1 MPGDSTT
8 LMETETFRS
17 RAKFPAALGICL
29 VILIWLASLFAVH
42 PLGNFPLNDDWSF
55 GQAVKILIEKHDFRP
70 SGWTAMPLITNVL
83 WGGLFCLPSGFS
95 FTALRISTL
104 VAALAGMLGVY
115 WLLKQSRASEWLALL
130 TALLLGFNPVY
141 YALGCSFM
149 TDVPFATL
157 AIFAAIFLLRNL
169 KNGADRDLL
178 IGTAFVLLAT
188 LSRQLAL
195 AVPLAFAIASFLK
208 YGCNRSKLWR
218 ACFPTVL
225 GVIALILFQHWMAL
239 TGRLSSMYEQK
250 SGELTHALID
260 PLHTFPEFAHNLY
273 VCLLYLGLF
282 LSPILFCVLA
292 AVWKTQPKKTKLM
305 FAASLW
311 VILLACYGYRSRGL
325 FMPLST
331 NILAE
336 SGIGPITL
344 RDAAILQINMLPEL
358 PPTFW
363 KVVTLI
369 SVLGAVSLI
378 TLMGVFI
385 SDVLPK
391 WRARAMDDN
400 ETAAVF
406 NFLCAAIYLVP
417 LLATTFFDRYLIAV
431 IPFLAAAVA
440 AACPPLPKLNLKM
453 FAPATAILVGLMLY
467 AVCGTHDYLGWN
479 TARWTAA
486 NDLMANEHV
495 KPGEMD
501 GGFEFNALYFFNPNY
516 DLLKTDK
523 SWWWVQNDTYLI
535 SFGPVPGYN
544 AIKQYP
550 YTRWL
555 LPGRG
560 AVFVSKK
567 SENAAAKAK

>member
-1 MPGDSTT
+1 
-8 LMETETFRS
+8 METETSRL
-17 RAKFPAALGICL
+17 RAKFPARGICL
-29 VILIWLASLFAVH
+29 VILIWLASLLAVH

-55 GQAVKILIEKHDFRP
+55 GQAVKILMEKHDFRP

-95 FTALRISTL
+95 FTALRVSTL
-104 VAALAGMLGVY
+104 VAALAGMLGAY
-115 WLLKQSRASEWLALL
+115 WLLKESRASEWLALM
-130 TALLLGFNPVY
+130 AAALLGFNPVY

-149 TDVPFATL
+149 TDVPFTTL
-157 AIFAAIFLLRNL
+157 IIFAAIFLLRNL
-169 KNGADRDLL
+169 RNGADRDLFL
-178 IGTAFVLLAT
+178 GTAFVLIAT

-208 YGCNRSKLWR
+208 YGFNRSKLWR
-218 ACFPTVL
+218 ACFPAVL
-225 GVIALILFQHWMAL
+225 GVIALILFQHWMAS
-239 TGRLSSMYEQK
+239 TGRLSSMYEKK

-260 PLHTFPEFAHNLY
+260 PLHTLPEFAHNLY

-282 LSPILFCVLA
+282 LAPILFCVLA
-292 AVWKTQPKKTKLM
+292 SIWQTQPKKTKLM
-305 FAASLW
+305 FASSLW
-311 VILLACYGYRSRGL
+311 IVLLACYCYRGRGL

-336 SGIGPITL
+336 FGIGPVTL

-358 PPTFW
+358 PTTLW
-363 KVVTLI
+363 KVITLV
-369 SVLGAVSLI
+369 SVLGAVALL
-378 TLMGVFI
+378 TWAGVFI
-385 SDVLPK
+385 SNVLPK

-400 ETAAVF
+400 HTAAVF
-406 NFLCAAIYLVP
+406 NFLCAAIYLAP
-417 LLATTFFDRYLIAV
+417 LLATTFFDRYLIAA

-440 AACPPLPKLNLKM
+440 AVCPPLPKFNLKI
-453 FAPATAILVGLMLY
+453 FAPATAVLVGLMLY

-486 NDLMANEHV
+486 NELMANEQV
-495 KPGEMD
+495 KPEEID

-516 DLLKTDK
+516 DLLKTEK
-523 SWWWVQNDTYLI
+523 SWWWVQNDTYMI
-535 SFGPVPGYN
+535 SFGPVPGYD

-560 AVFVSKK
+560 TVFVSKK
-567 SENAAAKAK
+567 SENAAARAR